1 MPKVSPRQKRLVLP
15 LTLQCRQ
22 CQTYIQRGKKFTAK
36 RERVLGE
43 RTTNQRSCW
52 RYLVHCPACGVK
64 FALRPRADA
73 SQYGLESVEPSTSP
87 PVRLVDALDGGAG
100 GGAGGPATCTTDA
113 LDTLETAI
121 AAFIDETETLGS
133 AGALVTSSGDT
144 RVHESTAE
152 QRHERVNRSATTLST
167 EADHH
172 PSFLDPFLVAV
183 EPIFDEEPLWLPR
196 RRRN

>member
-1 MPKVSPRQKRLVLP
+1 MPKASLRQKRLVLP

-36 RERVLGE
+36 REQVRGE
-43 RTTNQRSCW
+43 RTTNQRI
-52 RYLVHCPACGVK
+52 K
-64 FALRPRADA
+64 FALRPRDDA
-73 SQYGLESVEPSTSP
+73 SRYGLESVEPPTSP
-87 PVRLVDALDGGAG
+87 PVRLVGALDDDG
-100 GGAGGPATCTTDA
+100 GGPANCTTDA

-133 AGALVTSSGDT
+133 AGALETSSGDA
-144 RVHESTAE
+144 RAHESTAE
-152 QRHERVNRSATTLST
+152 QRHERVNRPATTLST

-172 PSFLDPFLVAV
+172 LSFLDPFLVAV
-183 EPIFDEEPLWLPR
+183 EPIFDEEPLWLPK

>member
-1 MPKVSPRQKRLVLP
+1 MPKASLRQKRLVLP

-36 RERVLGE
+36 REQVRGE
-43 RTTNQRSCW
+43 RTTNQRSYW
-52 RYLVHCPACGVK
+52 RYIVHCPGCGVK
-64 FALRPRADA
+64 FALRPRDDA
-73 SQYGLESVEPSTSP
+73 SRYGLESVEPPTSP
-87 PVRLVDALDGGAG
+87 PVRLVGALDDDG
-100 GGAGGPATCTTDA
+100 GGPANCTTDA

-133 AGALVTSSGDT
+133 AGALDTSSGDA
-144 RVHESTAE
+144 RAHERTAE
-152 QRHERVNRSATTLST
+152 QRYERVNRSATTLST

-172 PSFLDPFLVAV
+172 LSFLDPFLVAV
-183 EPIFDEEPLWLPR
+183 EPIFDEEPLWLPK